1 MQSRDAGNVS
11 RRKRS
16 PRVLSLNEKV
26 EVYCLCKRLH
36 SCNFYYRLSEFFF
49 TAVVVAADL

>member
-1 MQSRDAGNVS
+1 VQSRDAGNVS